1 MASLAQI
8 QSNNPQSMGTVP
20 GSGQNLTVS
29 NSVVTLAAAA
39 VPARTKMVMIEV
51 QAEPVRLTTDG
62 VDPTGS
68 KGRILAAGTVLYLSE
83 RQANAAKFLRNGG
96 TDATVY
102 SEALTY

>member
-1 MASLAQI
+1 MGANANI
-8 QSNNPQSMGTVP
+8 QVNNPHSMGTVP
-20 GSGQNLTVS
+20 GSGQNLPVS
-29 NSVVTLAAAA
+29 SSVETLAAAA
-39 VPARTKMVMIEV
+39 VPSKTKMVMIEV

-83 RQANAAKFLRNGG
+83 RQAKAAKFLRNGAS
-96 TDATVY
+96 DATVY